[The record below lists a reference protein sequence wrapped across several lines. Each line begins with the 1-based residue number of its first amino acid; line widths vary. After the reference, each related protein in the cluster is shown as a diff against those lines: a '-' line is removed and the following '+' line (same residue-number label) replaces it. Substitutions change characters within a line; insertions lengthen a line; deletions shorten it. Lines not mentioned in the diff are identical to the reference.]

1 MENRKM
7 NTIKFIVVVSIA
19 LLSTDLVYHQ
29 IVNGQ
34 TEPATLQSC
43 VIQGMGMLALITEKH
58 TEINAS
64 DPVYKT
70 YTFNMCN
77 FYHKKTGTFPDLMS
91 KEHAMN
97 MLLWDDEFQQKYGKD
112 MPQEFKDLRDK

>member
-1 MENRKM
+1 M